1 MRTHSWLAAGLL
13 LAASAAFAA
22 DGLYKLNIFKSGT
35 LGKGLWQ
42 VQVLSTDDATLSQG
56 AAAVGKVGKVGI
68 CMDVAERLAKQGQ
81 LDDQGC
87 TPKIIKDTKD
97 AAEVSISCTDG
108 QRSHVAINRESE
120 QSYLIDSDM
129 TDKDGKARSLKARY
143 TYQGACKGDAA
154 IQMDKDSTAC
164 KMMGQM
170 DMSKMAAMCASAPAE
185 YRAQCETQM
194 KSMAGSCQ

>member
-1 MRTHSWLAAGLL
+1 MAFMRTRSWLVAGVVLI
-13 LAASAAFAA
+13 ATTAFAA
-22 DGLYKLNIFKSGT
+22 EGLYKLNIFKSGT

-56 AAAVGKVGKVGI
+56 AAAVGKVGI

-97 AAEVSISCTDG
+97 AAEVNVSCTDG
-108 QRSHVAINRESE
+108 QHSHVAINRETE

-129 TDKDGKARSLKARY
+129 TDKDGKSRSLKARY
-143 TYQGACKGDAA
+143 TYQGECKGDAA
-154 IQMDKDSTAC
+154 IQMDKNSTAC
-164 KMMGQM
+164 KMMNQV
-170 DMSKMAAMCASAPAE
+170 DMSKMAAMCANAPAE